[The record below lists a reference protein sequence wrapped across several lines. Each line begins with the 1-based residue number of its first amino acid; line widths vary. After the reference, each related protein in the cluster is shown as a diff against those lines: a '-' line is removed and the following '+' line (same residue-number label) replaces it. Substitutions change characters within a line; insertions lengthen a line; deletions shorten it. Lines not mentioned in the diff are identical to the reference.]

1 MKEAEAAQSGLGVFL
16 AQGDGHE
23 QGGKGESG
31 RGKEGGRGKGGEG
44 ITVRRPEVLDCS
56 KEYRTPDFT
65 STGRVPVPRDL
76 IMVIGNEIIEA
87 PMAWRSRFFEYRA
100 YRPLIKEY
108 FHQGAKWTTSPK
120 PLMSDELFD
129 YSYPV
134 DNKEEQYRLGL
145 EQKFVTTEF
154 EPCFDAADFLRV
166 GRDIF
171 AQNSQ
176 VSTLSNFVVNTSGL
190 L

>member
-1 MKEAEAAQSGLGVFL
+1 
-16 AQGDGHE
+16 
-23 QGGKGESG
+23 
-31 RGKEGGRGKGGEG
+31 
-44 ITVRRPEVLDCS
+44 
-56 KEYRTPDFT
+56 
-65 STGRVPVPRDL
+65 
-76 IMVIGNEIIEA
+76 
-87 PMAWRSRFFEYRA
+87 
-100 YRPLIKEY
+100 
-108 FHQGAKWTTSPK
+108 
-120 PLMSDELFD
+120 MSDELFD

-176 VSTLSNFVVNTSGL
+176 VSTLSNCHIFVVNSSGL